1 MRNALAISALILCF
15 SAFPGISYSQQRPQL
30 THHLFQQIAYNPAFA
45 GAKGYLQSG
54 LSFRSQ
60 WMGMEEA
67 PRTAFFNV
75 HSGLRNKRI
84 GLGFHVQS
92 DWAGPARF
100 TQIQAVYAYRIQL
113 EKIRLSAGVQAGM
126 ENYRVDWSE
135 LELET
140 PMDDAFPQ
148 MPASWWSPVIGVG
161 VLVQAPHWYA
171 GLSCPS
177 LLEQDLFYDSA
188 GPFSTRRLRHAY
200 AMAGGDWDLTDDWR
214 ILGAAL
220 FSAVWG
226 KEPYAAPAS
235 WDFYSGFFYR
245 DLLLTGLSFQ
255 SGAPYNGPGKGL
267 GQSGGLFTVLQLEN
281 GLRIGLSYDIPFSQ
295 LSGPSGGSLEWTMGY
310 EWKVRARRIST
321 PRFFW

>member
-15 SAFPGISYSQQRPQL
+15 SAFSVKSYSQQRPQL

-60 WMGMEEA
+60 WMGMEDA

-135 LELET
+135 LELEN
-140 PMDDAFPQ
+140 PYRRCFPANARLLVEPRHRGRGIGPGAPLVRGPVLSLSVGTRPVLRQ
-148 MPASWWSPVIGVG
+148 LRPLFHAPA
-161 VLVQAPHWYA
+161 APRLCH
-171 GLSCPS
+171 GR
-177 LLEQDLFYDSA
+177 
-188 GPFSTRRLRHAY
+188 RRL
-200 AMAGGDWDLTDDWR
+200 
-214 ILGAAL
+214 
-220 FSAVWG
+220 
-226 KEPYAAPAS
+226 
-235 WDFYSGFFYR
+235 
-245 DLLLTGLSFQ
+245 
-255 SGAPYNGPGKGL
+255 GPDG
-267 GQSGGLFTVLQLEN
+267 
-281 GLRIGLSYDIPFSQ
+281 
-295 LSGPSGGSLEWTMGY
+295 
-310 EWKVRARRIST
+310 
-321 PRFFW
+321 